1 MTILHFMDVRL
12 VFLIEGNSKVLQRHI
27 KIVELG
33 LHVSLWEYKFR
44 DFLDFN
50 GPFPPSVVLTTLV
63 KRHTKLETHS
73 LSHVSRT
80 AIAA

>member
-1 MTILHFMDVRL
+1 MDVRL

-44 DFLDFN
+44 DFLGLQWPLPTFRRPYYL
-50 GPFPPSVVLTTLV
+50 GEKTY
-63 KRHTKLETHS
+63 
-73 LSHVSRT
+73 
-80 AIAA
+80 